1 MELKRRMNMKK
12 TLTLLVLCSM
22 TAFSLK
28 AQTPNITSVI
38 PVATSIGRYE
48 KFEIKVVLNGTIAN
62 PYDYD
67 ELVLR
72 GVFTAPSG
80 RKDTIE
86 GFYMQNFDLNTT
98 TGSLTTTTNSYLIR
112 FSPNEIGT
120 WNYSLTLTTSTGTSA
135 ASTGTFQAINANAKG
150 FIRKNTTN
158 YLSFDN
164 GEQYIPI
171 GQNLAWQNKNPYL
184 DYKKWLERMG
194 AAKANFMRLWLCHW
208 GVGLEWKSGTGGGFD
223 GLKKYKQNNAWY
235 IDYIVE
241 KCKEQGIYMM
251 FCINH
256 HGQVST
262 TTNSNWAENPY
273 NTANGG
279 PCSQTVNFFDNAAAK
294 ALHKN
299 RLRYIIARWGYSTQ
313 IMSWELFNEVSYTD
327 NYATP
332 SVKTAVRDWHI
343 EMAQYLKQK
352 DPAKHLITT
361 SFSGEEDLQLWQKPE
376 MDFTQNHSYVDAANI
391 ESILAEISRNN
402 IKTFEKPT
410 LNGEFGIDPNN
421 VSLSTID
428 PNGIHIHNAL
438 WGTALSGAMGG
449 GGTWWWDS
457 YMEPRDLYYHFKPLS
472 IFLANISLKTDNYKT
487 TKATSTGGN
496 NIGELSISPGSGW
509 GQATSANFTIDGAG
523 SINPSV
529 TQLSVFLY
537 GSTWNTQY
545 RNPPIFNVNY
555 TNAGQ
560 FQVKTGSQA
569 GEKPTIAIYLD
580 GTLAFSAPNALPNQT
595 YSINV
600 PPGQHAIKVDNLGT
614 DWINIA
620 SYEFKGIVAAPFN
633 IYALKSADSKKI
645 TGWIHNRK
653 YNWKDVGASGIPAA
667 VSGVSAVIEGIS
679 NGSYEVKFYDCST
692 GNAVS
697 TLTSVLA
704 SSEKL
709 TFTVPAINWDLAFIA
724 TQTTTKTSD
733 IAQNALKIYPNPIR
747 QGDILRVNA
756 IARNEATDGDY
767 QIEIISVNGQILKT
781 EKINISGETLEIG
794 THDLPRGYL
803 ILKISHGNAVSVG
816 RFIVN

>member
-1 MELKRRMNMKK
+1 MKN
-12 TLTLLVLCSM
+12 TLTLLALSSI

-28 AQTPNITSVI
+28 AQTPTIASVT
-38 PVATSIGRYE
+38 PATSSVGRYE
-48 KFEIKVVLNGTIAN
+48 KYELKVVLNGNIAN

-67 ELVLR
+67 ALVLR

-86 GFYMQNFDLNTT
+86 GFFMQDFDLNTS

-112 FSPNEIGT
+112 FAPNEIGT
-120 WNYSLTLTTSTGTSA
+120 WNYSLNLTTPSGTST
-135 ASTGTFQAINANAKG
+135 ASTGTFQAINAQTKG
-150 FIRKNTTN
+150 FIRKNATN

-171 GQNLAWQNKNPYL
+171 GQNLAWQNRNPYL
-184 DYKKWLERMG
+184 DYKKWLESMG
-194 AAKANFMRLWLCHW
+194 TAKANFMRLWLCHW

-273 NTANGG
+273 NLANGG
-279 PCSQTVNFFDNAAAK
+279 PCAQTVNFFDNAAAK

-299 RLRYIIARWGYSTQ
+299 RLRYIVARWGYSTQ

-332 SVKTAVRDWHI
+332 SVKTAVRNWHI
-343 EMAQYLKQK
+343 EMAQFLKQK

-361 SFSGEEDLQLWQKPE
+361 SFSGEEDAELWQKPE
-376 MDFTQNHSYVDAANI
+376 MDFTQNHSYIDAANI
-391 ESILAEISRNN
+391 ESVLAEISRNN
-402 IKTFEKPT
+402 IETFEKPT

-421 VSLSTID
+421 ISLSTID
-428 PNGIHIHNAL
+428 PRGIHIHNAL

-457 YMEPRDLYYHFKPLS
+457 YIEPRDLYFHFKPLS
-472 IFLANISLKTDNYKT
+472 IFLANIPLKTDNYKT
-487 TKATSTGGN
+487 TKATSSGGS

-509 GQATSANFTIDGAG
+509 AQANSSNFTIDAAG
-523 SINPSV
+523 IISPSV

-569 GEKPTIAIYLD
+569 GEKPTMAIYLD
-580 GTLAFSAPNALPNQT
+580 GTLALNVANALPNQT

-600 PPGQHAIKVDNLGT
+600 SAGQHAIKVDNLGM

-620 SYEFKGIVAAPFN
+620 SYEFKGIAAAPFN

-667 VSGVSAVIEGIS
+667 VSGVSGVIEGVS
-679 NGSYEVKFYDCST
+679 NGSYDIKFYDCST
-692 GNAVS
+692 GHVIS
-697 TLTSVLA
+697 TLVSALA
-704 SSEKL
+704 THGKL
-709 TFTVPAINWDLAFIA
+709 TFVLPAIQWDVAFTA
-724 TQTTTKTSD
+724 SQTTTKTSD
-733 IAQNALKIYPNPIR
+733 IAQNALKIYPNPIQ
-747 QGDILRVNA
+747 QGDILKVKV
-756 IARNEATDGDY
+756 IASNEIKQGDS
-767 QIEIISVNGQILKT
+767 QIDILSINGQILKT
-781 EKINISGETLEIG
+781 VKIIHSTNIIEIS
-794 THDLPRGYL
+794 TDDLPKGYL
-803 ILKISHGNAVSVG
+803 ILKLTQGNAVSVG
-816 RFIVN
+816 RFILN